1 MSENTD
7 NARDIG
13 EVAPLAPERAAH
25 VDALHQGLRERKKA
39 LMRELIS
46 DTATLMFLERG
57 FDEVRVSEIAAACD
71 VSEKTI
77 YNYFPTKES
86 LLLDREEDSI
96 NALRKA
102 LGPEGDP
109 VSPVTAMVELL
120 KDELAEFMG
129 HINEHEQVQFSLI
142 ADFNDLIESTPSL
155 KAARAEMIDRFAQ
168 VAAESMA
175 ARAGLDP
182 SDPEPQIAAD
192 ALTSLWRIY
201 YRSIIKYSSGD
212 LSSDEIRAAVL
223 SDVER
228 AARLLDTGLWS
239 FATVVQGTNGREQ
252 FDAAADASVEARKQV
267 LAALKQARSAWHA
280 VKTEME
286 SHSHDEDSLRRAMNE
301 VRASHIQAHHAS
313 HQEAFEIRREARQR
327 AQEIRDLARQRRDDA
342 RKRGGQIKQE
352 IKQEIKRELKEE
364 ARQRGQEIK
373 DAVKRGRR
381 PGRP

>member
-1 MSENTD
+1 MTQNSENAPET
-7 NARDIG
+7 G
-13 EVAPLAPERAAH
+13 ELASSTPERAAQ

-39 LMRELIS
+39 LMRQLIS

-57 FDEVRVSEIAAACD
+57 FDEVRVSEVAAACD

-96 NALRKA
+96 NALRQA

-120 KDELAEFMG
+120 KNELAEFMG

-201 YRSIIKYSSGD
+201 YRSIIKYSTGE

-239 FATVVQGTNGREQ
+239 FATVVQGANGREQ
-252 FDAAADASVEARKQV
+252 FNAAADASVEARKQV
-267 LAALKQARSAWHA
+267 LAALKQARTAWRA

-286 SHSHDEDSLRRAMNE
+286 SHSHDDDSVRRALND
-301 VRASHIQAHHAS
+301 VRAARMQAHHAS

-327 AQEIRDLARQRRDDA
+327 AQDLRDAGRQRREEA
-342 RKRGGQIKQE
+342 RKIGGQIKQD
-352 IKQEIKRELKEE
+352 IKREIKEE

>member
-1 MSENTD
+1 MTEVSESVPE
-7 NARDIG
+7 RG
-13 EVAPLAPERAAH
+13 EVTPATSVRAAH

-39 LMRELIS
+39 LMRQLIS

-57 FDEVRVSEIAAACD
+57 FDEVRVSEVAAACD

-77 YNYFPTKES
+77 YNYFPTKEA

-96 NALRKA
+96 NALRQA
-102 LGPEGDP
+102 LGPDGDP
-109 VSPVTAMVELL
+109 VSPVAAMVELL
-120 KDELAEFMG
+120 RGELAEFMG
-129 HINEHEQVQFSLI
+129 HLNDHEQVQFSLI

-155 KAARAEMIDRFAQ
+155 KAARAEMIDRLAQ

-201 YRSIIKYSSGD
+201 YRSIIKYSGGE
-212 LSSDEIRAAVL
+212 LSSDEIREAVL

-239 FATVVQGTNGREQ
+239 FATVVQGANGREQ
-252 FDAAADASVEARKQV
+252 FNAAADASIEARKQV
-267 LAALKQARSAWHA
+267 LAALKQARTAWHA
-280 VKTEME
+280 VKSERE
-286 SHSHDEDSLRRAMNE
+286 SHSHDDDSVRRALNDA
-301 VRASHIQAHHAS
+301 RTAHIQAHHAS

-327 AQEIRDLARQRRDDA
+327 AQEVRDAARQRREET
-342 RKRGGQIKQE
+342 RRRGGQL
-352 IKQEIKRELKEE
+352 KQEIKREIKEE

-373 DAVKRGRR
+373 EAVKRGRR

>member
-1 MSENTD
+1 MTEISENAPD
-7 NARDIG
+7 LG
-13 EVAPLAPERAAH
+13 EVTASTPARPAH

-39 LMRELIS
+39 LMRQLIS

-57 FDEVRVSEIAAACD
+57 FDEVRVSEVAAACD

-96 NALRKA
+96 NALQQA
-102 LGPEGDP
+102 LGPDGEP
-109 VSPVTAMVELL
+109 VSPVTAMVGLL
-120 KDELAEFMG
+120 KGELAEFMG
-129 HINEHEQVQFSLI
+129 HINDHEQVQFSLI

-201 YRSIIKYSSGD
+201 YRSIIKYSNAD
-212 LSSDEIRAAVL
+212 LSSEEIRAAVL

-239 FATVVQGTNGREQ
+239 FATVVQGAQDREQ
-252 FDAAADASVEARKQV
+252 FNAAADASVEARKQV
-267 LAALKQARSAWHA
+267 LAALKQARTAWNA

-286 SHSHDEDSLRRAMNE
+286 SHSHDDDSIRRALND
-301 VRASHIQAHHAS
+301 VRAAHIQAHHAS

-327 AQEIRDLARQRRDDA
+327 AQEVRDAARQRREEA

-352 IKQEIKRELKEE
+352 IKREIKEE
-364 ARQRGQEIK
+364 ARQRSQEIK

-381 PGRP
+381 PERP